1 LPPIPGLALLGL
13 ALLGPVLA
21 SATVSAQGAP
31 APKTAPEAAS
41 STAAP
46 APKGEWTASDYKA
59 VRDRDEARQRDWDRK
74 MKAVAGSI
82 CTGC

>member
-1 LPPIPGLALLGL
+1 MLGL
-13 ALLGPVLA
+13 ALLGPALA
-21 SATVSAQGAP
+21 AAAATGSAQGAP
-31 APKTAPEAAS
+31 APKPAPDAAT

-59 VRDRDEARQRDWDRK
+59 VRDRDEARQREWDRK

>member
-1 LPPIPGLALLGL
+1 LPLILGL
-13 ALLGPVLA
+13 ALAA
-21 SATVSAQGAP
+21 SAAIVSAQAAP
-31 APKTAPEAAS
+31 APKAAAEAAGA
-41 STAAP
+41 TAAP

>member
-1 LPPIPGLALLGL
+1 VRLPLIFGL

-21 SATVSAQGAP
+21 ASAATVSAQGAP
-31 APKTAPEAAS
+31 TPKAAPGAAS
-41 STAAP
+41 STTAP

-59 VRDRDEARQRDWDRK
+59 VRDRDEARQREWDRK

>member
-1 LPPIPGLALLGL
+1 MGLAAL
-13 ALLGPVLA
+13 A
-21 SATVSAQGAP
+21 ATVSAQAAP
-31 APKTAPEAAS
+31 TAKAAPEAAS
-41 STAAP
+41 ATAAP